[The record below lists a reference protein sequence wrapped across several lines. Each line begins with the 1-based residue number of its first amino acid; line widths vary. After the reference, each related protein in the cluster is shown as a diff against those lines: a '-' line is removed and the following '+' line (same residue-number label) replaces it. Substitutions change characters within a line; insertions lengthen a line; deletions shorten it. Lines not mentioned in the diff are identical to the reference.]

1 MRELLMLFFVHF
13 LAKVVFLSSSTD
25 KTAAS
30 LSKEALFLTLLIDVL
45 NFLFDF
51 RYFFYRLS

>member
-1 MRELLMLFFVHF
+1 MLFFVHF
-13 LAKVVFLSSSTD
+13 AKVVFLSSSTD